1 MPHASS
7 TAPTG
12 APTGA
17 GAPPGPVTG
26 QLRAVVD
33 GQRTRP
39 VLSVELLPPRPQ
51 ARAGFGE
58 AVGHLV
64 GAGLDFASVTYGAG
78 GSSRAESAATVAEV
92 HRVSA
97 RVRAERGVTGQGG
110 ALPVLAHLTCVS
122 HGPAEVRA
130 VASELVEAG
139 ATGFLALRGDP
150 PRDPG
155 WRPPPDAVPSS
166 ADLLRLLGE
175 PDLRPGPHAGP
186 HRGADERGLDL
197 AVAAFPGGHPAS
209 AAPSQDMAALRAKVE
224 AGAGFALTQVVFDA
238 AEYAALRE
246 RAAAAGVDVPLVPG
260 VLPMTDPQR
269 VQRVARLAGVEPPP
283 SVLAALSGYGE
294 DERCARHR
302 LGVQLTARL
311 CQDLLDAGAPGLHL
325 YSMNRHEAVVDVLD
339 ALDLLPVPACSC
351 PGGRS

>member
-1 MPHASS
+1 MSR
-7 TAPTG
+7 TEV
-12 APTGA
+12 A
-17 GAPPGPVTG
+17 GALLGPVTE
-26 QLRAVVD
+26 QLRAVAS
-33 GQRTRP
+33 GRRTRP
-39 VLSVELLPPRPQ
+39 VLSVELFPPRPQ

-64 GAGLDFASVTYGAG
+64 SAGLDFASVTYGAG

-97 RVRAERGVTGQGG
+97 GVRDQDADPGGPAGARAGG

-122 HGPAEVRA
+122 HGPEEVLS
-130 VASELVEAG
+130 VARELVGAG

-166 ADLLRLLGE
+166 ADLVRLLGG
-175 PDLRPGPHAGP
+175 PDLHPGPHL
-186 HRGADERGLDL
+186 GADRRALDL

-209 AAPSQDMAALRAKVE
+209 AAPSQDIAALRAKVE

-238 AEYAALRE
+238 AEYTALRE
-246 RAAAAGVDVPLVPG
+246 RAAAAGLDVPLVPG
-260 VLPMTDPQR
+260 VLPVTDPQR

-311 CQDLLDAGAPGLHL
+311 CRDLLDAGAPGLHL